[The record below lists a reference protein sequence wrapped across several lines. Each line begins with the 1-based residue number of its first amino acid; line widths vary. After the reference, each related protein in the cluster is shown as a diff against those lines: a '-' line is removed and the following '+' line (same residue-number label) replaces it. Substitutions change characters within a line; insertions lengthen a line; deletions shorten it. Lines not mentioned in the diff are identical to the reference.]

1 MSTSS
6 LPNTQFFQN
15 WNIRKPVA
23 SGDAGVVSSQHRA
36 AAEVGAEVL
45 RAGGN
50 AVDAAIATSFAI
62 SVVEPWMSGM
72 GGGGYMQL
80 GLAAESKFRC
90 FAMGMA
96 APRGLRV
103 EDYPLDDQGG
113 TSGDLFE
120 WPNVYEN
127 RNIVGYHS
135 IAVPGQVAGLGLAWE
150 RYGTMPWK
158 ELLQPAIALAKQGL
172 PVTWYMSLRT
182 LGAAKDLSR
191 FLASREVYLPD
202 GFPPMAEQGKP
213 IAYRPLGHLAD
224 TMQRLADA
232 GAADFYTGDVANQLV
247 RDARAGGSALS
258 HEDLESYEATE
269 VTPLEAKFGPGT
281 LHAAPGLTAGPTML
295 RVIDLCEGKTPGDGV
310 PDAEIYSTWA
320 RAFAE
325 AYDERFQT
333 MGDVDDSKDPASTTN
348 FTIADKDGNMV
359 CMTQTLLSVFGS
371 KVVFPGTGILMNNGI
386 MWFDPRPG
394 GPNSLAPGKKPLCNM
409 CPVIVSRDGKPW
421 FAIGASGGRRIMP
434 AVYQVASMLAE
445 RGMSLDDAAHQ
456 PRIDVSGEGRCTV
469 DPNLDAAVFQAIEKH
484 MPVIPGEHAIFPHH
498 FACPNVALRDPDSG
512 EFSGVTHVMTPPSGA
527 VAV

>member
-23 SGDAGVVSSQHRA
+23 SGDAGVVSCQHRA

-103 EDYPLDDQGG
+103 EDYPLDEEGG

-120 WPNVYEN
+120 WPNVFEN

-158 ELLQPAIALAKQGL
+158 DLLQPAIALAKQGL
-172 PVTWYMSLRT
+172 PITWYMSLRT
-182 LGAAKDLSR
+182 LGAAKDSFGIPGQPRGVSAGRLS
-191 FLASREVYLPD
+191 AH
-202 GFPPMAEQGKP
+202 G
-213 IAYRPLGHLAD
+213 
-224 TMQRLADA
+224 
-232 GAADFYTGDVANQLV
+232 
-247 RDARAGGSALS
+247 
-258 HEDLESYEATE
+258 
-269 VTPLEAKFGPGT
+269 
-281 LHAAPGLTAGPTML
+281 
-295 RVIDLCEGKTPGDGV
+295 
-310 PDAEIYSTWA
+310 
-320 RAFAE
+320 
-325 AYDERFQT
+325 
-333 MGDVDDSKDPASTTN
+333 
-348 FTIADKDGNMV
+348 
-359 CMTQTLLSVFGS
+359 
-371 KVVFPGTGILMNNGI
+371 GTGQAH
-386 MWFDPRPG
+386 R
-394 GPNSLAPGKKPLCNM
+394 
-409 CPVIVSRDGKPW
+409 VS
-421 FAIGASGGRRIMP
+421 P
-434 AVYQVASMLAE
+434 A
-445 RGMSLDDAAHQ
+445 R
-456 PRIDVSGEGRCTV
+456 
-469 DPNLDAAVFQAIEKH
+469 
-484 MPVIPGEHAIFPHH
+484 
-498 FACPNVALRDPDSG
+498 
-512 EFSGVTHVMTPPSGA
+512 PSG
-527 VAV
+527 